1 MADPT
6 IDSTSNPQTL
16 AVAASIFRWVL
27 TVLGV
32 SAWWYNHFTDAQ
44 TLTILGAIITLA
56 TLAWHAYEP
65 FRQARMRHAAAVAS
79 ARGGKAVQHKDYTP

>member
-6 IDSTSNPQTL
+6 IDSTANPQTL
-16 AVAASIFRWVL
+16 SVAAAIFRWLL

-32 SAWWYNHFTDAQ
+32 SAWWSAHFTDAQ
-44 TLTILGAIITLA
+44 TLSIIGAITTIVM
-56 TLAWHAYEP
+56 LAWHAYEP